1 MAYDRTRARERSAAA
16 TLPWVA
22 VTASVIAL
30 AAAVTAALITG
41 RRVDRLRAEKEAL
54 TDRTAALESA
64 NAELKGKQ
72 KDLTGKL
79 KNARED
85 TARLEGKLLSEK
97 RVRELAAQAAKAEL
111 ARRRPAAPARDP
123 EAAVR
128 VRENVGKAAD
138 DIAAIRKKVE
148 KKEITPEEGRKA
160 VAEKIKKVLPPD
172 VAERLEKAR
181 AEREKNMTPEEKKQ
195 AEKGREAVLDGIAD
209 MVEIQKKVK
218 DGEMTR
224 EEARKAIQEKWR
236 ARMEQFRKG
245 LPEDQRKK
253 WEERMKA
260 RRKAREDRAKPPE
273 VKEEF

>member
-1 MAYDRTRARERSAAA
+1 
-16 TLPWVA
+16 
-22 VTASVIAL
+22 
-30 AAAVTAALITG
+30 
-41 RRVDRLRAEKEAL
+41 VDRLRAEKEAL